1 MSVAPKANPPKRTL
15 LGPGPSP
22 VNPRVL
28 EALSLPVVG
37 HLDPEF
43 LKLMDQ
49 SMAMLREVFQTKNRL
64 ALPMSGTGSAGME
77 ACFAN
82 LIEPGDAVLIGVNG
96 VFGTRMVDVAQRC
109 GAAVDTVEREWGT
122 ALDAEQFKNALEK
135 KGYRLVALVHAETST
150 GVLQPLDDIAKLVRE
165 HGALLLVD
173 TVTSLGG
180 APVRVDELGID
191 ACYSGTQKCLS
202 CPPGLSPVTF
212 SDRAVGE
219 IRKRK
224 TKVQSWYLDLTMIEK
239 YWGSERVYHHTAPI
253 SMNYAL
259 HEALRVLLEEGLEE
273 AWQRHKRVHDVFVR
287 EMRKLEIEPA
297 VAESIRAPMI
307 NAIKIPEGV
316 DDAKVR
322 QRLYDEFDI
331 EIGAGLGPL
340 KGKIWRVG
348 LMGHGSR
355 EENVQI
361 LAKALRQLI

>member
-1 MSVAPKANPPKRTL
+1 MSAAAKANPPKRTL

-22 VNPRVL
+22 VNARVL

-37 HLDPEF
+37 HLDPKF
-43 LKLMDQ
+43 LEIMDQ

-77 ACFAN
+77 TCFVN
-82 LIEPGDAVLIGVNG
+82 LIEPADAALIGVNG

-109 GAAVDTVEREWGT
+109 GARVDTVEAEWGT
-122 ALDAEQFKNALEK
+122 ALDAENFKNALAK
-135 KGYRLVALVHAETST
+135 KKYKVVALVHAETST

-165 HGALLLVD
+165 HGALLIVD
-173 TVTSLGG
+173 AVTSLGG

-212 SDRAVGE
+212 SDRAVDA

-224 TKVQSWYLDLTMIEK
+224 TKVQSWYLDLSMIEK
-239 YWGSERVYHHTAPI
+239 YWSSERVYHHTAPI

-259 HEALRVLLEEGLEE
+259 HEALRIVLEEGLNA
-273 AWQRHKRVHDVFVR
+273 AWQRHKRVHDAFIR

-307 NAIKIPEGV
+307 NAIKIPEGA

-340 KGKIWRVG
+340 KGRIWRVG
-348 LMGHGSR
+348 LMGHGAR
-355 EENVQI
+355 EENI
-361 LAKALRQLI
+361 ELLAKALKALI